1 MAKVVHGGQKITAHR
16 PIPPEGK
23 LETTATLKGIYD
35 LKRFATVI
43 LETVSTLDGTPLFG
57 SEWSIIVRDEGGFKG
72 PRPPK
77 DDAPSLPKDCPAD
90 WTVEQAT
97 SPEQALLYRIS
108 GDTNP
113 LHLDEEF
120 ASRTMFESRIAH
132 GMLTASLVSTV
143 LGTRLPGPGA
153 VYVNQSLRFL
163 APVRIGDTV
172 IARASVKELDA
183 DKRRVHMTTVCTV
196 GDKKVLDGEAVL
208 MLPRR
213 QEAAE

>member
-1 MAKVVHGGQKITAHR
+1 MDDRQGYAFEELSTGMTAVFSKTITEA
-16 PIPPEGK
+16 
-23 LETTATLKGIYD
+23 D
-35 LKRFATVI
+35 LLMFAGV
-43 LETVSTLDGTPLFG
+43 
-57 SEWSIIVRDEGGFKG
+57 
-72 PRPPK
+72 
-77 DDAPSLPKDCPAD
+77 
-90 WTVEQAT
+90 
-97 SPEQALLYRIS
+97 S

-172 IARASVKELDA
+172 VARASVKDLEPA
-183 DKRRVHMTTVCTV
+183 RRRVTLTTICTV

-208 MLPRR
+208 MLPPRPNGSG
-213 QEAAE
+213 